1 MKVEYDI
8 AKKRHK
14 NKTQLHWTRNNA
26 KIESILGGGLQ
37 KKSFEGKTFSPM
49 HHFFFWTRGKFPSAA
64 SKLELESRA
73 RSKCGISSSSFEVF
87 FSRDIFQLFRVV
99 TICFSRSRNYLLL
112 WRDFFFLAR
121 QQWCHLS
128 ISLRRATSWLNT
140 FWTTLI
146 SSIMPYS
153 WCGWLVMPS
162 LCEKFGG
169 PALEG

>member
-73 RSKCGISSSSFEVF
+73 RSKCGISSSSFEVLF
-87 FSRDIFQLFRVV
+87 FPGHFPAFPSRH
-99 TICFSRSRNYLLL
+99 YLLFSVSEL
-112 WRDFFFLAR
+112 FTSLKGFFFLAR